1 MVAFFG
7 TIGNSNTSC
16 RQVATQGQMN
26 RFWKTLYQFSLQC
39 S

>member
-16 RQVATQGQMN
+16 RQVATQ
-26 RFWKTLYQFSLQC
+26 
-39 S
+39 